1 MKWNPHT
8 GKQHKKETAIEMIKN
23 TTFRHRQRRD
33 AKIYVVRPTLG
44 LRPPN
49 LSHPVTLISLKVTM
63 SRPVTLIS
71 FKVTT
76 SRTVTLISLQDTIS
90 NKHSFHELYL

>member
-1 MKWNPHT
+1 M
-8 GKQHKKETAIEMIKN
+8 EMIKN

-33 AKIYVVRPTLG
+33 AKIYVVRLTLG

-63 SRPVTLIS
+63 SRPVTLIY
-71 FKVTT
+71 FKVTNYFNYGYCRRDNLT
-76 SRTVTLISLQDTIS
+76 KLVV
-90 NKHSFHELYL
+90 

>member
-1 MKWNPHT
+1 MKSNPHT
-8 GKQHKKETAIEMIKN
+8 GKQHKKGTAIEMIKN

-33 AKIYVVRPTLG
+33 AKVRPTLG

-63 SRPVTLIS
+63 SRPMTLIS

-76 SRTVTLISLQDTIS
+76 SRTVTLISLHDTIS

>member
-1 MKWNPHT
+1 MKWNPHI
-8 GKQHKKETAIEMIKN
+8 GKQHKKRTAMEMIKN

-63 SRPVTLIS
+63 SR
-71 FKVTT
+71 
-76 SRTVTLISLQDTIS
+76 TVTLISLPDRIS
-90 NKHSFHELYL
+90 NNHSFHELTL